1 MDDDSSGAERFLNG
15 GSRRLSSN
23 GHGEVPS
30 PQPHTET
37 AGEGGTAGHSG
48 HGSSGR
54 RRLPL
59 APLVGGL
66 VMGAVLAL
74 IALLAL
80 AIAARRSAAPAVTTE
95 DLRAAIARWRAHGP
109 RDYDLVVETSGKQTG
124 RYEVRVREGQPVA
137 ARRNGLDLKRRE
149 ASYWTVPSLLDVI
162 QHDLKFVDDPQRG
175 FNAPPGSTV
184 ILRAEFD
191 PELGLPRSY
200 QRSILGQASD
210 DVQWRIAEFQRVA
223 AGS

>member
-1 MDDDSSGAERFLNG
+1 
-15 GSRRLSSN
+15 
-23 GHGEVPS
+23 
-30 PQPHTET
+30 
-37 AGEGGTAGHSG
+37 
-48 HGSSGR
+48 
-54 RRLPL
+54 
-59 APLVGGL
+59 
-66 VMGAVLAL
+66 MGAVLAL

-210 DVQWRIAEFQRVA
+210 DIQWRIAEFQRVG